1 MISKKHSFFIIILFV
16 SLLLFLLNIHIISY
30 ASVIDNVNELS
41 DEELNEI
48 NNKLFEYEQETGIEV
63 TIYFL
68 NTLGSRKI
76 DKVAYGLYSLNYDT
90 EDGLVI
96 IYSSLDELVYIEPG
110 LNIKEKFNDDL
121 CIKLSENLGANFK
134 NRDYVSGVLS
144 VLNMSK
150 ETVVNIEEADGD
162 IIFSRIDTFIIFI
175 FLLIFLT
182 PLFITLYFFICDYDF

>member
-1 MISKKHSFFIIILFV
+1 MNKKILFIV
-16 SLLLFLLNIHIISY
+16 LLLFLLNIHIISY

-41 DEELNEI
+41 DEEVNEI
-48 NNKLFEYEQETGIEV
+48 NDKLFEYEQETGIEV

-68 NTLGSRKI
+68 NTLGSREI

-90 EDGLVI
+90 EDGLLI

-110 LNIKEKFNDDL
+110 LNIKEKFNDNL
-121 CIKLSENLGANFK
+121 CIKLSENLEANFK

-150 ETVVNIEEADGD
+150 ETVVNIEEADGGIIVSWLD
-162 IIFSRIDTFIIFI
+162 IFIIFI

-182 PLFITLYFFICDYDF
+182 PLFITLYFL